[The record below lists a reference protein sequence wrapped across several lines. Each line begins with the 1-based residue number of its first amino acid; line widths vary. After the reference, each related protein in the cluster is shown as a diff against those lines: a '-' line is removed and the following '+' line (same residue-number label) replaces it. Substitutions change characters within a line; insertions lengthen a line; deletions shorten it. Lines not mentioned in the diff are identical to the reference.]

1 MDMNQNQT
9 THQAKRRGKFRW
21 SAVDTLILLLVILAI
36 AGCVLRVV
44 YVANQEIE
52 KPSEQYLIQFT
63 VSDIH
68 KDIVAEIEK
77 RDAVYFYET
86 DQRLG
91 FMAVTQDAATGDLV
105 STLDIKPVEGTDLVT
120 VTGWLICFDGT
131 MGEGGLYIEG
141 SGRYLTPGSTVEV
154 RTDRARFTVCI
165 TEIRENS

>member
-44 YVANQEIE
+44 YAANQEIE

-141 SGRYLTPGSTVEV
+141 SGRYLTPGITVEV